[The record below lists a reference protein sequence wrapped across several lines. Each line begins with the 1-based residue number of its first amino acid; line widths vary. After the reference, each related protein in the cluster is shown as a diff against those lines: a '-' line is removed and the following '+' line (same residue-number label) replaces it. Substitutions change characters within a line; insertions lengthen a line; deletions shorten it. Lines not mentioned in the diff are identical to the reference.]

1 MAAAMNRV
9 GDGCAS
15 ASLPRS
21 GGRGPN
27 AGNGGAARPTG
38 LTRFGTYGTIV
49 LVFGFASLVVLAI
62 LLGALVVT
70 VAVAAFLLVAAL
82 VYRLPFMRR
91 RSR

>member
-21 GGRGPN
+21 GRRGPDS
-27 AGNGGAARPTG
+27 GNGGAAPPTG
-38 LTRFGTYGTIV
+38 LTRVGTYGTIV

-82 VYRLPFMRR
+82 V
-91 RSR
+91 RSYTY